1 MKNSLKTEKKGK
13 ESKALAFLYLT
24 AQESNVGDWNQGYGK
39 KGVGGLNVWKVHNQ
53 TLSVLGKQSVLINRN
68 SCLLSREPLSN

>member
-24 AQESNVGDWNQGYGK
+24 AQESNVGD
-39 KGVGGLNVWKVHNQ
+39 
-53 TLSVLGKQSVLINRN
+53 
-68 SCLLSREPLSN
+68 